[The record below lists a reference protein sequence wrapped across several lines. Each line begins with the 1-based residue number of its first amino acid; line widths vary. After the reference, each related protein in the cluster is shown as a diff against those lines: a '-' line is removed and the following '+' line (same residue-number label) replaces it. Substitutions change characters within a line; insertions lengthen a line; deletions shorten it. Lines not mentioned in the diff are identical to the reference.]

1 MGSGWGRH
9 GVQAAAVRVVGAEG
23 VGSEARVAP
32 IAAAPP
38 LQHPS
43 RPQVLG
49 IPSGAAAEDVHRSYR
64 ELVKVWHP
72 DHNRHRAEEA
82 ERRFIELQEAY
93 EVLAGPRRAAA
104 G

>member
-1 MGSGWGRH
+1 MQEASI
-9 GVQAAAVRVVGAEG
+9 RVVGAEG

-32 IAAAPP
+32 IAAVAPP
-38 LQHPS
+38 PQHPS

-49 IPSGAAAEDVHRSYR
+49 IPPGAAPEDVHRSYR
-64 ELVKVWHP
+64 ELVKLWHP

-93 EVLAGPRRAAA
+93 EVLAGPRRAA
-104 G
+104 GG

>member
-1 MGSGWGRH
+1 MQELLSGWLGLKGLAQRH
-9 GVQAAAVRVVGAEG
+9 AW
-23 VGSEARVAP
+23 P
-32 IAAAPP
+32 LLLLPP
-38 LQHPS
+38 PQHPS

-49 IPSGAAAEDVHRSYR
+49 IPPGAAPEDVHRSYR

-93 EVLAGPRRAAA
+93 EVLAGPRRAA
-104 G
+104 GG